1 MTKAR
6 ELAELSRTV
15 SDSADAVAITINS
28 SEQVSFSSDVL
39 LADNGKAIFGAGSDL
54 QIYHDANNSFI
65 KDSGTGSLYVQAD
78 AGVYITNASGSENK
92 AIFTSDGAVNLY
104 HDNALKFVTTS
115 TGIDVTG
122 TVTATAAL
130 EVESGVPYIDW
141 TDTATTDENTRAIT
155 YNGDFY
161 IGTIDDAKTTT
172 KKRFLID
179 HSTGD
184 ISFYEDTG
192 TTAKLF
198 WDASTESL
206 GIGTTSPDFK
216 LQASG
221 ANTQIGIESTTNGQN
236 CSLYYTADGAN
247 QWEVG
252 TNITAGLGY
261 EIYDR
266 VNNASRMVV
275 DHSGNVGIGTSSPT
289 STSNVTTLEVSNA
302 TTARL
307 LLDSTGTGG
316 RKYGWYS
323 STDGQFAVYDYD
335 ADSERMRIDSSG
347 RVGIGTSSP
356 NKPLTVAE
364 AQTANTAME
373 VLRLTGSGTYNSS
386 GSSNAGAALSFGQYS
401 GTYPSWNLAQI
412 DGIRTG
418 SSWGGSL
425 VFRVNNDSAQ
435 DNSAEAMRINSSGDV
450 GIGSTTVDRGKLHVN
465 HIVQS
470 SGGAFNDPHIALSFS
485 SAPTDNDSFAGISYA
500 TSDSDNYG
508 WTVGAERTTSGVG
521 DFIFTQHNNS
531 ATGSEKVRID
541 SSGNVG
547 IGTGSPSSEL
557 HVKGADETQIYIE
570 APAGSNAGIRLL
582 ENGTSKWTIGNDQ
595 SNDGLFF
602 YDFTAAAE
610 RFRIDSDGV
619 ANFNGDVKVLSG
631 DVIMGNG
638 RGINFTASSNASGM
652 TSETLDDYEEGTW
665 TPSLSASSTNPTP
678 TAVTVNYAS
687 YTKIGNTVF
696 IRAYITVNLTSIGS
710 GGAEIQGLPFTVKAS
725 AFSPVFF
732 THGSLIHSSG
742 GYFVQNTTRIAAIAN
757 NDTASIAFAGTG
769 NRYLMISGQYEV

>member
-1 MTKAR
+1 M
-6 ELAELSRTV
+6 V
-15 SDSADAVAITINS
+15 FNV
-28 SEQVSFSSDVL
+28 
-39 LADNGKAIFGAGSDL
+39 GSGGEAMR
-54 QIYHDANNSFI
+54 I
-65 KDSGTGSLYVQAD
+65 
-78 AGVYITNASGSENK
+78 
-92 AIFTSDGAVNLY
+92 
-104 HDNALKFVTTS
+104 
-115 TGIDVTG
+115 
-122 TVTATAAL
+122 
-130 EVESGVPYIDW
+130 
-141 TDTATTDENTRAIT
+141 DTA
-155 YNGDFY
+155 
-161 IGTIDDAKTTT
+161 
-172 KKRFLID
+172 
-179 HSTGD
+179 
-184 ISFYEDTG
+184 
-192 TTAKLF
+192 
-198 WDASTESL
+198 
-206 GIGTTSPDFK
+206 
-216 LQASG
+216 
-221 ANTQIGIESTTNGQN
+221 
-236 CSLYYTADGAN
+236 
-247 QWEVG
+247 
-252 TNITAGLGY
+252 
-261 EIYDR
+261 
-266 VNNASRMVV
+266 
-275 DHSGNVGIGTSSPT
+275 GNVGIGNAVASTIDSSSGLGNLVVGSGSGVEGITIYTGSSNYGALNFADATSGGGSYAGYIKFDH
-289 STSNVTTLEVSNA
+289 VT
-302 TTARL
+302 
-307 LLDSTGTGG
+307 DSFGHFIGNT
-316 RKYGWYS
+316 
-323 STDGQFAVYDYD
+323 
-335 ADSERMRIDSSG
+335 ERMRIAS
-347 RVGIGTSSP
+347 
-356 NKPLTVAE
+356 
-364 AQTANTAME
+364 
-373 VLRLTGSGTYNSS
+373 
-386 GSSNAGAALSFGQYS
+386 
-401 GTYPSWNLAQI
+401 
-412 DGIRTG
+412 DG
-418 SSWGGSL
+418 
-425 VFRVNNDSAQ
+425 N
-435 DNSAEAMRINSSGDV
+435 V

-470 SGGAFNDPHIALSFS
+470 SAGAFSDPHIALSFS

-547 IGTGSPSSEL
+547 IGVSPSSEL
-557 HVKGADETQIYIE
+557 HVKGADETQVFIE